1 MYEVLTA
8 FKMSEQSFFLS
19 VQYMDRY
26 LEKTPKMHQQHDLH
40 LLGVT
45 SMFIA
50 SKYEDVTPIF
60 LSTMVKKVG
69 HNRLK
74 DKEILALEREILT
87 VLKFKLSSLPTSLEY
102 LEAYLAS
109 PYFNKH
115 A

>member
-1 MYEVLTA
+1 
-8 FKMSEQSFFLS
+8 
-19 VQYMDRY
+19 MDRY
-26 LEKTPKMHQQHDLH
+26 LEKTPKLLKQQDLH

-60 LSTMVKKVG
+60 LTTMVKKVG
-69 HNRLK
+69 HNRLQ
-74 DKEILALEREILT
+74 DKEILSLEREILT
-87 VLKFKLSSLPTSLEY
+87 VLKFKLSSCPTNLEY

-109 PYFNKH
+109 PYFSKH